1 MNRLE
6 ESRKAVLFVGH
17 GSKDPEGNREA
28 AVFVDMLKP
37 RLEEYFVHLCYLE
50 FASPTITEGI
60 EQCVADG
67 AQEIAVIPIILLP
80 AGHSKLHIPHEL
92 DEARR
97 KYPEV
102 TFHYGRPLG
111 QHPHTVDILL
121 SRLEESGFGL
131 TEEEDSKTDQET
143 AVLVVG
149 RGSSDPDANSEL
161 YKLARLLWE
170 KVNVKWVETAFM
182 GVTEPLVEEGLE
194 RCVQLGAKRIVVLP
208 YFLFTGVLI
217 KRMVRLVERFS
228 AQHPDCQIR
237 MVPYFGYHE
246 QLQSIVLDRVQEA
259 FAGQARMNCDH
270 CQYRLYALEHMG
282 HHHHHHHHH
291 EQG

>member
-1 MNRLE
+1 H
-6 ESRKAVLFVGH
+6 A
-17 GSKDPEGNREA
+17 
-28 AVFVDMLKP
+28 
-37 RLEEYFVHLCYLE
+37 
-50 FASPTITEGI
+50 
-60 EQCVADG
+60 
-67 AQEIAVIPIILLP
+67 
-80 AGHSKLHIPHEL
+80 KLQIPHEL

-111 QHPHTVDILL
+111 QHPHIVDVLL
-121 SRLEESGFGL
+121 SRLAESGFGL
-131 TEEEDSKTDQET
+131 TEEADSGMAQKTV
-143 AVLVVG
+143 VLVVG

-182 GVTEPLVEEGLE
+182 GVTEPLLEEGLE
-194 RCVQLGAKRIVVLP
+194 RCVQLGAERVAVLP
-208 YFLFTGVLI
+208 YFLFTGVLM
-217 KRMVRLVERFS
+217 KRMARAVERFRER
-228 AQHPDCQIR
+228 HPDCQIR

-270 CQYRLYALEHMG
+270 YQYHLYALEHMG